1 MSIGTKLPSCGPRLR
16 FNAIVRAG
24 IVINGRFLTQ
34 RTTGVQRYARE
45 MVHALDELDIP
56 DVALELICP
65 PGAERLPGLRHIRQ
79 SFSGVGGGQAWEQL
93 QLPWL
98 AAGRPLL
105 CLCNLAP
112 LVGRNRAVVI
122 HDAAVFDVPAGY
134 SPLFRAWYRFAQRA
148 LVASRAQIITVSQF
162 SRGRLAKALNVQP
175 EQIEVVGES
184 ADHVARIE
192 PDLSLAERLGLR
204 GRRFVLAIGSLHP
217 NKNIAT
223 LEAAMKDPR
232 LATLQL
238 VVVGGQSPSVFRAG
252 TQGGCASNVHYT
264 GYATD
269 EQLVGL
275 LQSATLFVFPSRYE
289 GFGLPPLEAMR
300 LGCPVLAST
309 AASIPEVC
317 GRDAAA
323 YFDPEDAMQLASA
336 IADLVSNDAER
347 ARLIAAGHRR
357 VEQMKWPVQA
367 QILLNLVRHR
377 FPALVPH
384 RPNSA

>member
-1 MSIGTKLPSCGPRLR
+1 
-16 FNAIVRAG
+16 
-24 IVINGRFLTQ
+24 
-34 RTTGVQRYARE
+34 
-45 MVHALDELDIP
+45 
-56 DVALELICP
+56 
-65 PGAERLPGLRHIRQ
+65 
-79 SFSGVGGGQAWEQL
+79 
-93 QLPWL
+93 
-98 AAGRPLL
+98 
-105 CLCNLAP
+105 
-112 LVGRNRAVVI
+112 
-122 HDAAVFDVPAGY
+122 
-134 SPLFRAWYRFAQRA
+134 
-148 LVASRAQIITVSQF
+148 VASRAQIITVSQF

-175 EQIEVVGES
+175 EQIEVVGEA

-192 PDLSLAERLGLR
+192 PDLSLAERLGLG
-204 GRRFVLAIGSLHP
+204 GRPFVLAIGSLHP
-217 NKNIAT
+217 NKNIGT

-238 VVVGGQSPSVFRAG
+238 VVVGGQSPSVFRGG
-252 TQGGCASNVHYT
+252 TQRGCASNVHYT

-300 LGCPVLAST
+300 LGCPVLASA

-367 QILLNLVRHR
+367 QILLNLVRNR
-377 FPALVPH
+377 FPAVPH
-384 RPNSA
+384 RPKSA

>member
-1 MSIGTKLPSCGPRLR
+1 MEQILSAHI
-16 FNAIVRAG
+16 A
-24 IVINGRFLTQ
+24 INGRFLTQ

-45 MVHALDELDIP
+45 MVRALDELDIP
-56 DVALELICP
+56 DVGLELICP

-112 LVGRNRAVVI
+112 LGARKRAVVI
-122 HDAAVFDVPAGY
+122 HDAAVFDAPAGFT
-134 SPLFRAWYRFAQRA
+134 PAFRAWYRFAVRA
-148 LVASRAQIITVSQF
+148 LAASRAQIITISEF
-162 SRGRLAKALNVQP
+162 SRGRLARALNVQP
-175 EQIEVVGES
+175 DQIEVVGQS

-204 GRRFVLAIGSLHP
+204 GRPFVLAIGSLQP
-217 NKNIAT
+217 NKNVGIV
-223 LEAAMKDPR
+223 ERAMKDPR

-238 VVVGGQSPSVFRAG
+238 VVVGGRAPRVFRAV
-252 TQGGCASNVHYT
+252 TQGYASNVQYT

-275 LQSATLFVFPSRYE
+275 LQSATLFIFPSLYE

-300 LGCPVLAST
+300 LGCPVLASA

-347 ARLIAAGHRR
+347 ARLIAAGYRR
-357 VEQMKWPVQA
+357 VEQMKWTVAA
-367 QILLNLVRHR
+367 QVLLDLVRKR
-377 FPALVPH
+377 FPALKPY
-384 RPNSA
+384 RPNPT